1 MSRRTVNLIKA
12 RFPLGEFVRATRF
25 FSPGACAMHCMTNY
39 HKSSNVL
46 GDIRKRRK
54 KYSWSASI
62 NSRTRTLNSPF
73 VLRSSYTFL
82 TQNLFLYF
90 SRCRLF
96 RNSNNVSNF
105 RLKNHRLFKTA
116 IFVFLFC
123 YFRINF
129 VCSRSGDWPL
139 LWKL

>member
-1 MSRRTVNLIKA
+1 M
-12 RFPLGEFVRATRF
+12 TRYLSVTYSL
-25 FSPGACAMHCMTNY
+25 SPGGIAWRIRVDSFFIKGATQES
-39 HKSSNVL
+39 KSSNVL

-62 NSRTRTLNSPF
+62 NYRTRTLNSPF

-90 SRCRLF
+90 SRCRLV
-96 RNSNNVSNF
+96 RNSNNISNF

-129 VCSRSGDWPL
+129 VRSRSGDWPL